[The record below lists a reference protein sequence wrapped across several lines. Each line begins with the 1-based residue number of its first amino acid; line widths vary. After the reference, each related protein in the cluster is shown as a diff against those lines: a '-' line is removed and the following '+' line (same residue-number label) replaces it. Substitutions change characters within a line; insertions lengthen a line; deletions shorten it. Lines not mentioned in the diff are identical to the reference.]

1 MTCQEDEI
9 FDLRLQ
15 SNAATHDEDSNKF
28 QATSIYTKL
37 SIVANLRRK
46 APGGD
51 SNWVRDKLI
60 ENLGRHGRLG
70 RCRVAVQFFVQFK
83 CESDMALSSQE
94 MKLKTIESNQGACQ
108 CQPTVE
114 CGIFSA
120 NQQIRFV
127 LWQLEWRWRQA
138 DNDRQMGPMPEAA
151 ACRSSNVALTA
162 EGQSHSPVICNLLVI
177 HVLRGGYFLI
187 WSGVRFNSSGNVKG
201 LQCKCNALV
210 GESAAMTMPIKMPW
224 LLRSLTIHGWW
235 ERAHAHVR
243 NWERH
248 MQCQRLTCFLFG
260 NWKAI

>member
-15 SNAATHDEDSNKF
+15 SNAATHDEDCNKF

-70 RCRVAVQFFVQFK
+70 RCHVAVQFFVQFK

-94 MKLKTIESNQGACQ
+94 MELKQLNQIRIGGQ

-114 CGIFSA
+114 CGHFFSG
-120 NQQIRFV
+120 NQQIRFI
-127 LWQLEWRWRQA
+127 LWQLEWR
-138 DNDRQMGPMPEAA
+138 
-151 ACRSSNVALTA
+151 
-162 EGQSHSPVICNLLVI
+162 
-177 HVLRGGYFLI
+177 
-187 WSGVRFNSSGNVKG
+187 
-201 LQCKCNALV
+201 
-210 GESAAMTMPIKMPW
+210 
-224 LLRSLTIHGWW
+224 
-235 ERAHAHVR
+235 
-243 NWERH
+243 
-248 MQCQRLTCFLFG
+248 
-260 NWKAI
+260 